1 MYRVPPSFPL
11 CVDGRMLVGGGT
23 GVSRYAASLAAT
35 LPVVGGRPMILRDND
50 DGPVGR
56 WLTAAS
62 PREVAVRVHEVQQ
75 GGSLETLYARH
86 VFRAA
91 QVHFGLY
98 RRMLRLRATVGP
110 GLMHWTYPV
119 PIRLAGWINIYTVH
133 DVIPLDRPDLA
144 RTDPKRLRAVLTR
157 IVQAGDRIVTVSE
170 DARARILAQLGCPA
184 GQVVNCYQAV
194 EATPASATQ
203 PLAGGVLPDGY
214 FLYCGLDE
222 PRKNLPRLIEA
233 YRGSGVAQ
241 PLVLVGPDFSNT
253 AGADGAGIVRLPYL
267 PADRLADLVAHATAL
282 LFPSLDEGFGL
293 PAVEA
298 MAAGTPVLT
307 SSTGALAE
315 VTGGAALGVNPTDAS
330 AIAAGIAR
338 LAGDAGL
345 RVRLAGAGRLRAERF
360 SRARFAARLRAVYA
374 DCIARS
380 AGH

>member
-1 MYRVPPSFPL
+1 MHRVPSSFPL
-11 CVDGRMLVGGGT
+11 CVDGRMLGAGGT

-35 LPVVGGRPMILRDND
+35 LPMIGGRPMILRDDD

-62 PREVAVRVHEVQQ
+62 PRAVAVRVCGAPD
-75 GGSLETLYARH
+75 GGGAETLYARH

-98 RRMLRLRATVGP
+98 GRMLRMQPDVRP
-110 GLMHWTYPV
+110 GLIHWTYPV
-119 PIRLAGWINIYTVH
+119 PIRMAGWINVYTVH
-133 DVIPLDRPDLA
+133 DVIPLERPELA
-144 RTDPKRLRAVLTR
+144 RTDPTRLAAVLTR

-170 DARARILAQLGCPA
+170 DARARIVTQLGCPA

-194 EATPASATQ
+194 DAAPASVPQ
-203 PLAGGVLPDGY
+203 PLAGGVLPGGY

-222 PRKNLPRLIEA
+222 PRKNLPRLIDA
-233 YRGSGVAQ
+233 YRRSGVAQ

-253 AGADGAGIVRLPYL
+253 LRADGAGIVRLPYL

-315 VTGGAALGVNPTDAS
+315 VAGGAALGVDPTDAG

-345 RVRLAGAGRLRAERF
+345 RARLSAVGRLRAERF

-374 DCIARS
+374 DGIARS
-380 AGH
+380 AGR